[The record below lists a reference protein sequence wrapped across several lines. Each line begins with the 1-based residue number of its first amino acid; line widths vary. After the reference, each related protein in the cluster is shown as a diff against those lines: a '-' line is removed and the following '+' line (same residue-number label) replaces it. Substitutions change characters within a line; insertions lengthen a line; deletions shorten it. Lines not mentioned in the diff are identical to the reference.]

1 MTYWGIADQYMR
13 SLKFNRT
20 YKKVVETEQVQDEI
34 MIMKEFHASI
44 GGMFIKYGKTKW
56 LRDTPICHYPLFII
70 RKSNFIYHTPNQIAQ
85 ALRD

>member
-34 MIMKEFHASI
+34 MIMKEFHAAI

-56 LRDTPICHYPLFII
+56 LRDILFFTNTQPASYPVL
-70 RKSNFIYHTPNQIAQ
+70 SNTFA
-85 ALRD
+85 DVV